1 MIIGDHS
8 NIYALSAFRDEDQ
21 PMTEQIQNILAKV
34 DLADTYILTDILG
47 GSVNNDL
54 LRVVQEHPDLELIA
68 GMNLPLVI
76 TLATQVNRVS
86 QEELAA
92 IIQESQ
98 QSIVNCKKL
107 LVEATAEE
115 DEL

>member
-1 MIIGDHS
+1 MEECQQRPAEGRS
-8 NIYALSAFRDEDQ
+8 RA
-21 PMTEQIQNILAKV
+21 
-34 DLADTYILTDILG
+34 
-47 GSVNNDL
+47 
-54 LRVVQEHPDLELIA
+54 PDLELIA

>member
-1 MIIGDHS
+1 
-8 NIYALSAFRDEDQ
+8 
-21 PMTEQIQNILAKV
+21 
-34 DLADTYILTDILG
+34 
-47 GSVNNDL
+47 
-54 LRVVQEHPDLELIA
+54 
-68 GMNLPLVI
+68 MNLPLVI